1 MRSVKEI
8 MLEFLFPP
16 RCAICGSLLPLEK
29 EERLLC
35 PDCLAHPP
43 FLTGEK
49 CQICGRP
56 VDNDVLCH
64 RCRHGDFL
72 FEAGTAAFSYET
84 MQEEIAAFK
93 FHGYRHEG
101 ERLSHLMAE
110 YLLQE
115 HPDWTT
121 WADVLTEV
129 PLHANKLRFRGFNQA
144 EILCEGLA
152 KETGMYHVPGVLER
166 RVDTLPQSSLKA
178 AQRKENL
185 KNVFGVAK
193 KEVIEGKRVLL
204 LDDIFTTGA
213 TLQECTRTL
222 LRAGAAAGRI
232 YCLSV
237 VCKEEDFEQNSIE
250 KP

>member
-1 MRSVKEI
+1 
-8 MLEFLFPP
+8 
-16 RCAICGSLLPLEK
+16 
-29 EERLLC
+29 
-35 PDCLAHPP
+35 
-43 FLTGEK
+43 
-49 CQICGRP
+49 
-56 VDNDVLCH
+56 
-64 RCRHGDFL
+64 
-72 FEAGTAAFSYET
+72 
-84 MQEEIAAFK
+84 
-93 FHGYRHEG
+93 
-101 ERLSHLMAE
+101 MAE

-115 HPDWTT
+115 HPDWIT

-129 PLHANKLRFRGFNQA
+129 TLHANKLRFRGFNQA

-178 AQRKENL
+178 EQRKENL

-222 LRAGAAAGRI
+222 LRAGAAAVRI

>member
-1 MRSVKEI
+1 
-8 MLEFLFPP
+8 
-16 RCAICGSLLPLEK
+16 
-29 EERLLC
+29 
-35 PDCLAHPP
+35 
-43 FLTGEK
+43 
-49 CQICGRP
+49 
-56 VDNDVLCH
+56 
-64 RCRHGDFL
+64 
-72 FEAGTAAFSYET
+72 

-110 YLLQE
+110 YLLQT

-121 WADVLTEV
+121 WVDVLTEV

-152 KETGMYHVPGVLER
+152 KETGMNHVPCVLER
-166 RVDTLPQSSLKA
+166 HVDTLPQSSLKA

-185 KNVFGVAK
+185 KNVFRTAK
-193 KEVIEGKRVLL
+193 TEAIAGKHVLL
-204 LDDIFTTGA
+204 LDDIFTTGT

-222 LRAGAAAGRI
+222 LRAGAAEVRI

-237 VCKEEDFEQNSIE
+237 VCKDEDFEQNSIE

>member
-1 MRSVKEI
+1 MNGVKETI
-8 MLEFLFPP
+8 LEFFFPP

-35 PDCLAHPP
+35 PDCLAQPP

-56 VDNDVLCH
+56 TDNDVLCH
-64 RCRHGDFL
+64 RCRHTDFL
-72 FEAGTAAFSYET
+72 FQAGTAAFSYET
-84 MQEEIAAFK
+84 MQSEIAAFK
-93 FHGYRHEG
+93 FQGYRREG

-115 HPDWTT
+115 HPDWIT

-129 PLHANKLRFRGFNQA
+129 PLHPNKLRFRGFNQA

-152 KETGMYHVPGVLER
+152 KETGMVHVPCVLR
-166 RVDTLPQSSLKA
+166 RHVDTLPQSSLKA
-178 AQRKENL
+178 AQRRENL
-185 KNVFGVAK
+185 KNVFDVAK
-193 KEVIEGKRVLL
+193 KEAISGKHVLL
-204 LDDIFTTGA
+204 LDDIFTTGT
-213 TLQECTRTL
+213 TLQECTRAL
-222 LRAGAAAGRI
+222 LRAGAAEVRI

-250 KP
+250 KA

>member
-1 MRSVKEI
+1 M
-8 MLEFLFPP
+8 
-16 RCAICGSLLPLEK
+16 
-29 EERLLC
+29 
-35 PDCLAHPP
+35 
-43 FLTGEK
+43 
-49 CQICGRP
+49 
-56 VDNDVLCH
+56 
-64 RCRHGDFL
+64 
-72 FEAGTAAFSYET
+72 
-84 MQEEIAAFK
+84 
-93 FHGYRHEG
+93 
-101 ERLSHLMAE
+101 
-110 YLLQE
+110 
-115 HPDWTT
+115 
-121 WADVLTEV
+121 TEV
-129 PLHANKLRFRGFNQA
+129 PLHPNKLRFRGFNQA

-193 KEVIEGKRVLL
+193 KEAIEGKRILL
-204 LDDIFTTGA
+204 LDDIFTTGT

-222 LRAGAAAGRI
+222 LRAGAAAVRI

>member
-1 MRSVKEI
+1 MNGVKETL
-8 MLEFLFPP
+8 LEFFFPP

-35 PDCLAHPP
+35 PDCLAQPP

-56 VDNDVLCH
+56 TDNDVLCH
-64 RCRHGDFL
+64 RCRHTDFL
-72 FEAGTAAFSYET
+72 FRAGTAAFSYET
-84 MQEEIAAFK
+84 MQGEIAAFK
-93 FHGYRHEG
+93 FQGYRREG

-110 YLLQE
+110 YLLRE
-115 HPDWTT
+115 HPDWIT

-129 PLHANKLRFRGFNQA
+129 PLHPNKLRFRGFNQA

-152 KETGMYHVPGVLER
+152 KETGMVHVPCVLR
-166 RVDTLPQSSLKA
+166 RHVDTLPQSSLKA
-178 AQRKENL
+178 AQRRENL
-185 KNVFGVAK
+185 KNVFDVAK
-193 KEVIEGKRVLL
+193 KEAISGKHVLL
-204 LDDIFTTGA
+204 LDDIFTTGT
-213 TLQECTRTL
+213 TLQECTRAL
-222 LRAGAAAGRI
+222 LRAGAAEVRI

-250 KP
+250 KA

>member
-1 MRSVKEI
+1 MRSVKEA
-8 MLEFLFPP
+8 MMEFLFPP
-16 RCAICGSLLPLEK
+16 RCAICGSLLPLEN

-43 FLTGEK
+43 FLKEEK
-49 CQICGRP
+49 CHICGRP
-56 VDNDVLCH
+56 TDHDVLCD
-64 RCRHGDFL
+64 RCRHKDFL
-72 FEAGTAAFSYET
+72 FTAGAAAFSYET
-84 MQEEIAAFK
+84 TQEEIAAFK
-93 FHGYRHEG
+93 FHGYCHEG

-110 YLLQE
+110 YLLRE
-115 HPDWTT
+115 HPDWIS

-129 PLHANKLRFRGFNQA
+129 PLHPNKRRFRGFNQA

-152 KETGMYHVPGVLER
+152 KETGMCHVPGVLER

-178 AQRKENL
+178 VQRKENL

-193 KEVIEGKRVLL
+193 KEAIAGKHVLL
-204 LDDIFTTGA
+204 LDDIFTTGT

-222 LRAGAAAGRI
+222 LRAGAAEVRI

-237 VCKEEDFEQNSIE
+237 VCKDEDFEQNSIE